1 MLYEN
6 DTFDNEE
13 SKLSAQHIR
22 SLPDDVL
29 LIVARDIDHITPKFR
44 EVYAFVD
51 SIGDRTRHVNAD
63 WVSGR
68 ALESAYYRGLIDTV
82 EFDYL
87 WEKTS

>member
-6 DTFDNEE
+6 ETFDNEE
-13 SKLSAQHIR
+13 SRECAYYVR
-22 SLPDDVL
+22 DLPDDVL
-29 LIVARDIDHITPKFR
+29 LIVARDIDHITPQFR
-44 EVYAFVD
+44 EVYAFVN
-51 SIGDRTRHVNAD
+51 STSKGDRPANAD

-68 ALESAYYRGLIDTV
+68 ALESAYFRGLMDTV